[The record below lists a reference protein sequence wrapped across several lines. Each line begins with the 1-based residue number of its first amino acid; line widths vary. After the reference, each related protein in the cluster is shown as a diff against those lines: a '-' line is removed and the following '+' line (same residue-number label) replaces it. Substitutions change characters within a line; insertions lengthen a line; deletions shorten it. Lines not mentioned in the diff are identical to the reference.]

1 MLMGEFDFTTN
12 FIKDTETPSLAKV
25 IFIVD
30 IIIIIIIKIATIIMS
45 QKGVLPDLH
54 LVHGACVHEPLAWAG
69 RL

>member
-1 MLMGEFDFTTN
+1 MLMGEFDFTSN

-25 IFIVD
+25 IFIVK
-30 IIIIIIIKIATIIMS
+30 IMVIMKIATIIMS

-54 LVHGACVHEPLAWAG
+54 LVHGACVHESLAWAG